1 MEDKKKTAQKRADK
15 KWIENNKEHRRYLSY
30 RTSARTFIRHWATK
44 EDVDELL
51 KIFNE
56 ENKNSKTY

>member
-1 MEDKKKTAQKRADK
+1 MEDKKKAAQKRADR
-15 KWIENNKEHRRYLSY
+15 KWIENNKEHKNYLSY
-30 RTSARTFIRHWATK
+30 RSSARTFMRHWATK

-56 ENKNSKTY
+56 ENKNSK